1 MTQGLCVMPHTG
13 GRERA
18 NGGGCACFCD
28 NQKLPNIVERL
39 SIAEGSACHNA
50 RWNWRDYGA
59 YSRHNLIYIGVNMRY
74 DHAMRWIWQQSDWP
88 DFRYDKRMLEER
100 DTAFR
105 INSERLAGRFEA
117 LPMAY
122 QEDAIIDLMLSE
134 AIKTSA
140 IEGEELDRESVRS
153 SLLSLITSDTLPD
166 TSDQKAAGAA
176 SLLVDVRK
184 NWQAPLTHDLLG
196 RWQSMAVPEQR
207 YTSVLRGAYRND
219 PSPMQIVS
227 GPYGRE
233 KVHYEAPPATR
244 VPDEM
249 ARIIGWYNQS
259 SPLTGDQKIPG
270 IARAGIAHLWFE
282 VIHPFDDGNGRVGR
296 AIADHALSQYLGYP
310 TTACLA
316 TAIEADK
323 KSYYLQLER
332 TSRGGLDISDWLDYI
347 AETVLKAQAI
357 AREEVDFTLAK
368 TRFYETYGDQL
379 NERQARMVARVFA
392 EGRKGFE
399 GGITTRKYEAIT
411 KCSNRTAS
419 RDLSDLVAR
428 GIIIPLPG
436 GGRTTRYVLTT
447 VEPGGFGV

>member
-1 MTQGLCVMPHTG
+1 
-13 GRERA
+13 
-18 NGGGCACFCD
+18 
-28 NQKLPNIVERL
+28 
-39 SIAEGSACHNA
+39 
-50 RWNWRDYGA
+50 
-59 YSRHNLIYIGVNMRY
+59 
-74 DHAMRWIWQQSDWP
+74 MRWIWQQSDWP
-88 DFRYDKRMLEER
+88 DFRYDKRDFEDREF
-100 DTAFR
+100 AFR
-105 INSERLAGRFEA
+105 INSERLTGRFEA

-122 QEDAIIDLMLSE
+122 QQDATIDLMLSE

-153 SLLSLITSDTLPD
+153 SLLSLITSDTLPE

-184 NWQAPLTHDLLG
+184 NWQVSLTHELLG
-196 RWQSMAVPEQR
+196 KWQLMAVPEQR
-207 YTSVLRGAYRND
+207 YTSIVRGAYRND

-233 KVHYEAPPATR
+233 KVHYEAPPAVR

-249 ARIIGWYNQS
+249 ARLLDWYNLS
-259 SPLTGDQKIPG
+259 RPLSGDQNIAG

-296 AIADHALSQYLGYP
+296 AMTDHALSQYLGYP

-323 KSYYLQLER
+323 KSYYLQLEKA
-332 TSRGGLDISDWLDYI
+332 SCGSLDINGWLNYFSD
-347 AETVLKAQAI
+347 TVNTAQEI
-357 AREEVDFTLAK
+357 AREEVDFVLVK
-368 TRFYETYGDQL
+368 TRFYETFGDQL
-379 NERQARMVARVFA
+379 NDRQARMVSRVFA
-392 EGRKGFE
+392 EGRKGFD

-411 KCSNRTAS
+411 RCSNRTAS

-436 GGRTTRYVLTT
+436 GGRTTRYELTT
-447 VEPGGFGV
+447 VAPGGFGLRAR